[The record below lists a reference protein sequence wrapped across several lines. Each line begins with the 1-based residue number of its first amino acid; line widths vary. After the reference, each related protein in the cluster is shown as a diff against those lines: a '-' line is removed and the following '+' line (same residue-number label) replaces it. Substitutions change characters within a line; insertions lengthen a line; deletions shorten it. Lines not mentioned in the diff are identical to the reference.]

1 MMIREPQCGI
11 KTGGLHPTALLVG
24 KIESRATWLPP
35 RLREPDHTHSVP
47 ICSVTNSPPL
57 LLAQV
62 KTGGGPQG
70 ERWVKDR
77 WAAEKEDR
85 ASWLCSRVQSSHMV
99 SLTHTGVDLTPQ
111 AGR

>member
-1 MMIREPQCGI
+1 MMRKEPQCGI

-24 KIESRATWLPP
+24 KIESRAAWLPP

-47 ICSVTNSPPL
+47 ICSHFTLLSHQLPSPPY
-57 LLAQV
+57 
-62 KTGGGPQG
+62 GRPQG

-77 WAAEKEDR
+77 WVAEKEDR
-85 ASWLCSRVQSSHMV
+85 ASWLCSRVQSSHTV
-99 SLTHTGVDLTPQ
+99 SLTHTGVDLMPQ

>member
-1 MMIREPQCGI
+1 MMRREPQCGI

-62 KTGGGPQG
+62 GLGGGPQG
-70 ERWVKDR
+70 ERWVRDR
-77 WAAEKEDR
+77 WAAEKEDSPVTR
-85 ASWLCSRVQSSHMV
+85 C
-99 SLTHTGVDLTPQ
+99 P
-111 AGR
+111 